1 MAINEISVTATPL
14 ATSNVSTEWPSDSVK
29 LLDYESDGLY
39 TIDSSTPY
47 LWLPASVCL
56 QFEKALGLTYDER
69 IELYTFA
76 GNPAQHEV
84 LLDWN
89 MTFNFMLADLPG
101 SSKVISLN
109 LPYAAFDL
117 QLTYPFPGLNLTQGS
132 GPMNYFPLRKAANST
147 QYTIGRAF
155 LQETY
160 LTVDY
165 ERNNFSIAQAIFD
178 PNAINNKNLIDIS
191 RPRNSTFQGPD
202 VSSTVV
208 LSKAV
213 IAGIVA
219 GAIVLFAITAGLATA
234 CIWRRRRSKLANT
247 GHDHKTSEKRGRG
260 RRNGFWRRLF
270 ALSES
275 DRPFEVDGCSRQP
288 NEASSESEIKELPV
302 EVYSELPGSAVGI
315 PPYQATRRKLTIN
328 IVDAIG
334 YDPKRPVELH
344 NECSHIEGFRP
355 DDRPQDQ
362 RHAIS
367 PPYSPDYV
375 GTQTTHT
382 TGISS
387 RSPGINSD
395 SSQISSPAVIS
406 PLTPDF
412 AMRAGWMG
420 FPNPNRNH
428 NDGSEADATSENPSQ
443 GITMESASEEE
454 SGAQYGDHQKPERHK
469 FSWEEPR

>member
-1 MAINEISVTATPL
+1 MGINEISVTATPL

-69 IELYTFA
+69 IELYTFT

-89 MTFNFMLADLPG
+89 LTFNFVLADLPG
-101 SSKVISLN
+101 SSKVISLD

-191 RPRNSTFQGPD
+191 RPKNSTFQGPD

-219 GAIVLFAITAGLATA
+219 GAIVLFAITAGLTTA
-234 CIWRRRRSKLANT
+234 CIWRRRRSKLSNT
-247 GHDHKTSEKRGRG
+247 GHNHKTSEKLGRG
-260 RRNGFWRRLF
+260 HRNGFWRRLF

-344 NECSHIEGFRP
+344 NECNHTEGFRP

-420 FPNPNRNH
+420 FPNPSRNH

-443 GITMESASEEE
+443 GIIMESASEKE
-454 SGAQYGDHQKPERHK
+454 SRAQYGDHQKPERHK

>member
-1 MAINEISVTATPL
+1 M
-14 ATSNVSTEWPSDSVK
+14 
-29 LLDYESDGLY
+29 LLDSESDGLY

-56 QFEKALGLTYDER
+56 RFEKALGLTYDER
-69 IELYTFA
+69 TELYTFA
-76 GNPAQHEV
+76 DNPAQHEI
-84 LLDWN
+84 LLGWN
-89 MTFNFMLADLPG
+89 MTFNFVLADLPG
-101 SSKVISLN
+101 SSRAVSLN

-117 QLTYPFPGLNLTQGS
+117 QLTYPFSGLNLTQGS
-132 GPMNYFPLRKAANST
+132 APTNYFPLRKAANST

-165 ERNNFSIAQAIFD
+165 ERNNFSISQAIFD
-178 PNAINNKNLIDIS
+178 SNAINDQDLIDIS
-191 RPRNSTFQGPD
+191 RPENSTFQGPD
-202 VSSTVV
+202 GSSTPV
-208 LSKAV
+208 LSKAA

-219 GAIVLFAITAGLATA
+219 GAILIFAIVVALATV
-234 CIWRRRRSKLANT
+234 CIWRRRKVRLSNT
-247 GHDHKTSEKRGRG
+247 DNGHKTGVKLGRG
-260 RRNGFWRRLF
+260 RRYGFWRRLF
-270 ALSES
+270 GLSES

-302 EVYSELPGSAVGI
+302 NDCSELPGSPVEI
-315 PPYQATRRKLTIN
+315 PPYEATPRKLTIN

-344 NECSHIEGFRP
+344 NECNPTEPTESFRLE
-355 DDRPQDQ
+355 DRSQGQ

-375 GTQTTHT
+375 GTQTTHA

-395 SSQISSPAVIS
+395 SSQLSSPALIS

-420 FPNPNRNH
+420 YANNIRNN
-428 NDGSEADATSENPSQ
+428 NDGSGADARSEIPDQ
-443 GITMESASEEE
+443 GITMESAPKEEN
-454 SGAQYGDHQKPERHK
+454 GAQGGDHKIERQK

>member
-1 MAINEISVTATPL
+1 MAINEISVTAAPL
-14 ATSNVSTEWPSDSVK
+14 ATSNVSPEWPSDSVK
-29 LLDYESDGLY
+29 LLDSESDGLY

-56 QFEKALGLTYDER
+56 KFEKALGLTYDER

-76 GNPAQHEV
+76 GDPAQHEI

-89 MTFNFMLADLPG
+89 ITFNFVLADLPG
-101 SSKVISLN
+101 SSKAVSLT

-117 QLTYPFPGLNLTQGS
+117 QLTYPFSGVNLTQGS
-132 GPMNYFPLRKAANST
+132 APANYFPLRKAANST

-165 ERNNFSIAQAIFD
+165 ERNNFSISQAIFD
-178 PNAINNKNLIDIS
+178 PNAINNKDLVDIS
-191 RPRNSTFQGPD
+191 RPENSTFQGPD
-202 VSSTVV
+202 VSSTSV
-208 LSKAV
+208 LSKTMF
-213 IAGIVA
+213 AGIVA
-219 GAIVLFAITAGLATA
+219 GAVVLFLIIVGLAMV
-234 CIWRRRRSKLANT
+234 CIWRRRKSKLVTTDN
-247 GHDHKTSEKRGRG
+247 DHKTSVKLHYGRG
-260 RRNGFWRRLF
+260 YGFWRRLF

-275 DRPFEVDGCSRQP
+275 DRPFEVDGCSRQA
-288 NEASSESEIKELPV
+288 NEASSEGEIKELPV
-302 EVYSELPGSAVGI
+302 EVCSELPGSTVEI

-344 NECSHIEGFRP
+344 NESNHTECFQL
-355 DDRPQDQ
+355 DDRSQ
-362 RHAIS
+362 RQRFAVS

-375 GTQTTHT
+375 GTQTTHAT
-382 TGISS
+382 AISS

-395 SSQISSPAVIS
+395 SSQLPSPAVIS

-420 FPNPNRNH
+420 FPNQSRNH
-428 NDGSEADATSENPSQ
+428 NDGSEADARSENASQ
-443 GITMESASEEE
+443 GITVESVSKEEN
-454 SGAQYGDHQKPERHK
+454 GAQYDDHNKSERHK